1 MMKIRK
7 YITAFVIAIVAVT
20 MVSCNKK
27 VDVLAVQ
34 KLLPPVELSSI
45 GMSTEG
51 PYPTTST
58 VQILFGAT
66 TTNETPGT
74 FDLNIYDA
82 AAPAVVVETIHFNSW
97 NGFDST
103 TPAGATVGTLGSI
116 STVQVPTS
124 YPNTIAYQGSILI
137 KLNKLTS
144 GKTYNV
150 TATAKAADATVKPI
164 SLTVKS
170 LFFIQ

>member
-1 MMKIRK
+1 MKMK
-7 YITAFVIAIVAVT
+7 NYITALVISITAVT
-20 MVSCNKK
+20 MVSCDKK
-27 VDVLAVQ
+27 VDVVAVQ

-82 AAPAVVVETIHFNSW
+82 AAPAALVENVHFTSW
-97 NGFDST
+97 SGFDST
-103 TPAGATVGTLGSI
+103 TAAGATVGTLGAI
-116 STVQVPTS
+116 SYTTAPTS
-124 YPNTIAYQGSILI
+124 YPNTIVYQGSILV

-144 GKTYNV
+144 GHTYNV
-150 TATAKAADATVKPI
+150 TGTAAVTDATVTPI
-164 SLTVKS
+164 SFTVKS
-170 LFFIQ
+170 LFFVQ